1 MQVSEST
8 EISVTEL
15 SSSDPDGH
23 EESSTLS
30 RLAGIQNPRTGLI
43 TGIQRIPV
51 PPDEP
56 AIAAYVVEREDF
68 EPLTDGQ
75 AMAHEEGGAAFGDE
89 AARVATYGEAI
100 ERYCGCLYREA
111 ALRTAAYTD
120 LPEPGLDPTSVVNFS
135 ESQRRAVEDGTELCE
150 RDDELSWVAGEALNT
165 GDTVFLPAQLVYLS
179 YPPAAEPFIR
189 NPISSGLAA
198 GESREMAIFNGCFE
212 LVERDAFVTYYLTET
227 ELPVID
233 PTSAPARVRRLID
246 RVTAHGLAVT
256 LLDATTDLGIPV
268 VIAVLIDSGAR
279 PAVTVAAAAGMS
291 IPAVIE
297 SALAEAVQTRL
308 SATQRLDATDRS
320 PAEVAVEEITAFAD
334 RALFW
339 ASQDRIGD
347 LDFWIESDRETTVDV
362 MDPDDEATL
371 DPVERIT
378 AAGYDLYAVDVTTRD
393 VSNLGFSVQRV
404 IAPRLQPLYLVER
417 LRYFGGERL
426 YETPVEMGYRETS
439 PRETDLNTVPHPFP

>member
-1 MQVSEST
+1 MQVSESPD
-8 EISVTEL
+8 ISVTEA
-15 SSSDPDGH
+15 SSSGPD
-23 EESSTLS
+23 EQDEPTTLS

-43 TGIQRIPV
+43 TGVRQIPV
-51 PPDEP
+51 PADEP

-68 EPLTDGQ
+68 EPFTDGQ
-75 AMAHEEGGAAFGDE
+75 AMAHEEGGAAFADE

-100 ERYCGCLYREA
+100 ERYCGCLYQEA

-120 LPEPGLDPTSVVNFS
+120 LTEPALDPTAVVNFS
-135 ESQRRAVEDGTELCE
+135 EPQRRAVDEGTDLCE
-150 RDDELSWVAGEALNT
+150 RDDELSWVAGEALDT
-165 GDTVFLPAQLVYLS
+165 GDTAFVPAQLVYLS

-189 NPISSGLAA
+189 NPVSSGLAA
-198 GESREMAIFNGCFE
+198 GESREMAIHNGCCE
-212 LVERDAFVTYYLTET
+212 LVERDAFMTYYLTET
-227 ELPVID
+227 ELPGID
-233 PTSAPARVRRLID
+233 PASAPPRVRRLID

-268 VIAVLIDSGAR
+268 VIAVLIDREAS
-279 PAVTVAAAAGMS
+279 PAVTVAAAAGRS
-291 IPAVIE
+291 IPDVIE

-308 SATQRLDATDRS
+308 SAIHRLDATDRS
-320 PAEVAVEEITAFAD
+320 PADVAVEEITEFAD

-339 ASQDRIGD
+339 AAQDRISD
-347 LDFWIESDRETTVDV
+347 LDFWIDSDRETTVDA
-362 MDPDDEATL
+362 MEPDDDSPL
-371 DPVERIT
+371 DPIERVT

-393 VSNLGFSVQRV
+393 VSNLGCSVQRV

-426 YETPVEMGYRETS
+426 YETPVEMGYRDTK

>member
-1 MQVSEST
+1 MQVSESP

-15 SSSDPDGH
+15 SSSDPDEHG
-23 EESSTLS
+23 EPSTLS
-30 RLAGIQNPRTGLI
+30 RLAQIQNPRTGLI
-43 TGIQRIPV
+43 TGVRRVPI

-89 AARVATYGEAI
+89 AARGATFGEAI
-100 ERYCGCLYREA
+100 ERYCGCLYREEG
-111 ALRTAAYTD
+111 LRTAAYTD
-120 LPEPGLDPTSVVNFS
+120 LPESALDPTTVVNFS
-135 ESQRRAVEDGTELCE
+135 DDQRRAVDDSTGLCE
-150 RDDELSWVAGEALNT
+150 RDDELSWVAGEALTT
-165 GDTVFLPAQLVYLS
+165 GDTAVVPAQLVYLS
-179 YPPAAEPFIR
+179 YPPALEAFIR
-189 NPISSGLAA
+189 NPVSSGLAA
-198 GESREMAIFNGCFE
+198 GESREMAIHSGCCE

-233 PTSAPARVRRLID
+233 PTPAPPRVRRLIG
-246 RVTAHGLAVT
+246 RVSAHGLEVT

-268 VIAVLIDSGAR
+268 VIAVLIDREAR

-291 IPAVIE
+291 IPAVVE

-308 SATQRLDATDRS
+308 SAIQRLDATDRS
-320 PAEVAVEEITAFAD
+320 PADVAVEDITTFAD

-339 ASQDRIGD
+339 ASQDRITD
-347 LDFWIESDRETTVDV
+347 LDFWIESDRETTVDA
-362 MDPDDEATL
+362 MGPDDAATL

-393 VSNLGFSVQRV
+393 VSNLGFGVQRV

-426 YETPVEMGYRETS
+426 YETPVEMGYREST
-439 PRETDLNTVPHPFP
+439 PRETDLNRVPHPFP